1 MFPRW
6 LVLSALSAVFYG
18 LASVASYQMV
28 NKYQM
33 LSSSSLAMTDLF
45 AAATFLV
52 VMSLP
57 RSLDGEQGQGIRQ
70 VIQSFLGA
78 ALAVALLFGLGDLVL
93 NMSYARSPNPG
104 YCDSISDSE
113 MIVTA
118 LLSLL
123 LFKAPVSPKQ
133 LLGMVIAVFSLYFLQ
148 SG

>member
-1 MFPRW
+1 MLPRW
-6 LVLSALSAVFYG
+6 LILSALSAVFYG

-45 AAATFLV
+45 AAITFLI

-57 RSLDGEQGQGIRQ
+57 RSLDGEQGQGMHK
-70 VIQSFLGA
+70 VIKTSMGA
-78 ALAVALLFGLGDLVL
+78 AFIVALLFGVGDLVL

-123 LFKAPVSPKQ
+123 VFKAPVSSTQ
-133 LLGMVIAVFSLYFLQ
+133 LIGMIIAVFSLYFLQ